1 MVEINGWPLKRPVF
15 FTVRAALGLICTLCE
30 AQLFRSVA
38 ESVNERV
45 GIYLLFML
53 MTSAGMWG
61 ASTGM

>member
-1 MVEINGWPLKRPVF
+1 MVVFKRPVF
-15 FTVRAALGLICTLCE
+15 FTVRATLGLICTLCE
-30 AQLFRSVA
+30 AHFFRSVA